1 MTDFLK
7 VESEKIEILFKMM
20 HEAQNFFVFF
30 SLMAKFEKRWSSNMI
45 MLESSDRGAG
55 GTRSDPPLAV
65 PLVVSLVL
73 IL

>member
-20 HEAQNFFVFF
+20 REAQNFFVFF
-30 SLMAKFEKRWSSNMI
+30 SLMAKFDKRWSSNMI
-45 MLESSDRGAG
+45 MLESSDRG
-55 GTRSDPPLAV
+55 GTRSDPPIAV